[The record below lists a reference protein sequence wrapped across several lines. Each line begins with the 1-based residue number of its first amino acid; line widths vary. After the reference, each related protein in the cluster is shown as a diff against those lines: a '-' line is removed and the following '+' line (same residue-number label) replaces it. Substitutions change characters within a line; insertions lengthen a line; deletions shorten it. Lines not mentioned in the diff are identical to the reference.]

1 MLLYSLAREDMSLKQ
16 SQFDPKFPDAGG
28 LKVCTVPSLISRLS
42 GNEIMLHS
50 NWPHSQTA
58 WNETS
63 TYSKTLHVNS
73 HCLQFSLR
81 CFKYDRHG
89 YKARQRVFLVTEKVG

>member
-28 LKVCTVPSLISRLS
+28 LKVCTVPSLIPRLS
-42 GNEIMLHS
+42 G
-50 NWPHSQTA
+50 
-58 WNETS
+58 NETS